1 MEIQGGKFL
10 TFLLGEEIYGLPI
23 KKAREIIGMMETTYI
38 PKMQSYIKG
47 VINLRGKIVPIVDL
61 RLRFEM
67 AEKNYTERTCIIV
80 IEVET
85 HKNRRLVGIV
95 VDAVSEVVAIQ
106 SGDIEPPPQYDIP
119 TEGALLTGLGKTKEK
134 IILILDIEKILN
146 REELA
151 RLQQELVEAK
161 S

>member
-47 VINLRGKIVPIVDL
+47 VINLRGKLVPIVDL

-95 VDAVSEVVAIQ
+95 VDAVSDVVAIQ
-106 SGDIEPPPQYDIP
+106 SGGFCSAINFRPAVI
-119 TEGALLTGLGKTKEK
+119 
-134 IILILDIEKILN
+134 
-146 REELA
+146 A
-151 RLQQELVEAK
+151 R
-161 S
+161 